1 MIVRLQHSVIRTGL
15 RSISISYSSI
25 SLAEVADKL
34 KMHSRNLLADVE
46 NVVAK
51 AIRDGAINAKIDH
64 ANGWLIS
71 KETRDIYATAE
82 PQVAFSSRISF
93 YLNLY
98 NETVRA
104 LLLPSGN
111 DMHGNRRS
119 ASQVLYGELLELL
132 EEVRGKYLKK

>member
-15 RSISISYSSI
+15 RSISISYSTI

-111 DMHGNRRS
+111 DMHDNRRS
-119 ASQVLYGELLELL
+119 ASQALYGELLELL
-132 EEVRGKYLKK
+132 EEVRDKYLKK